1 MVSLNLIALVVLKIL
16 HKLVSMQKPL
26 FANICWRKQNHKKCP
41 IWPKLYFHWN
51 SRKRQ
56 QFCVNISSGRQKKN
70 VYFRKSIFF
79 RKRNYL
85 YMRNCV
91 EIIRAVNVNV
101 DILTF
106 WHVWLCN
113 TFNMKTRLSRV
124 YFLIWS
130 GREVFATI
138 LEMEF
143 ANKVQKKKKKK
154 KFKIVRKLQWPFLMS
169 LSQ

>member
-1 MVSLNLIALVVLKIL
+1 
-16 HKLVSMQKPL
+16 
-26 FANICWRKQNHKKCP
+26 
-41 IWPKLYFHWN
+41 
-51 SRKRQ
+51 
-56 QFCVNISSGRQKKN
+56 
-70 VYFRKSIFF
+70 
-79 RKRNYL
+79 
-85 YMRNCV
+85 MRNCV

-143 ANKVQKKKKKK
+143 AKKVQKKKKKK
-154 KFKIVRKLQWPFLMS
+154 KIQNSAKAAMTLFNVSVAIIDIAGINGLA
-169 LSQ
+169 LSGLWVGRLVDCVQNRRLGWSACLTIRGLSYW

>member
-1 MVSLNLIALVVLKIL
+1 
-16 HKLVSMQKPL
+16 
-26 FANICWRKQNHKKCP
+26 
-41 IWPKLYFHWN
+41 
-51 SRKRQ
+51 
-56 QFCVNISSGRQKKN
+56 
-70 VYFRKSIFF
+70 
-79 RKRNYL
+79 
-85 YMRNCV
+85 MRNCV

-143 ANKVQKKKKKK
+143 AKKVQKKKKRKK

>member
-1 MVSLNLIALVVLKIL
+1 
-16 HKLVSMQKPL
+16 
-26 FANICWRKQNHKKCP
+26 
-41 IWPKLYFHWN
+41 
-51 SRKRQ
+51 
-56 QFCVNISSGRQKKN
+56 
-70 VYFRKSIFF
+70 
-79 RKRNYL
+79 
-85 YMRNCV
+85 MRNCV

-154 KFKIVRKLQWPFLMS
+154 KKFKIVRKLQWPFLMS

>member
-1 MVSLNLIALVVLKIL
+1 
-16 HKLVSMQKPL
+16 
-26 FANICWRKQNHKKCP
+26 
-41 IWPKLYFHWN
+41 
-51 SRKRQ
+51 
-56 QFCVNISSGRQKKN
+56 
-70 VYFRKSIFF
+70 
-79 RKRNYL
+79 
-85 YMRNCV
+85 MRNCV